1 MRAGLQD
8 RIRSWLINDALP
20 LWRGVGVDGDGFGV
34 FEALDHAGAPR
45 ADLPKR
51 VRVQARQVFT
61 FATADAAFGTGDHP
75 LARRLFDDLVRG
87 ALEDTSGRLAG
98 ATDRAGRPIS
108 TPHDLYDIAFMILAD
123 ASLATGAP
131 ADRMRAP
138 NDALWRAL
146 AALKAERGWAEAL
159 DPAPHRRQNPHMHLF
174 EAALAQVEAGDAR
187 YAPVAEE
194 CLSLFRDVFFT
205 GEALLEY
212 FDDRW
217 RPIDAG
223 PIDVGPNDIGQS
235 VEPGHMAE
243 WVYLLDWYERST
255 GREAGVDLSALFSA
269 AERGRDRSG
278 LLIDVVE
285 PRTTTRRLWPQTE
298 YLKAA
303 LTMERRGALPDGS
316 LPDAIVEAIFD
327 TYLNAPVA
335 GGWWDQFDENGA
347 LLSETMP
354 ASSFYHLIV
363 AFLAYLDA

>member
-1 MRAGLQD
+1 MRADLQD
-8 RIRSWLINDALP
+8 RIRAWLVDDALP
-20 LWRGVGVDGDGFGV
+20 LWRGAGVDQDGFGV
-34 FEALDHAGAPR
+34 FEALDHDGAPR

-61 FATADAAFGTGDHP
+61 FATADRAFGTGDRP
-75 LARRLFDDLVRG
+75 LAQRLFDDLIRG
-87 ALEDTSGRLAG
+87 ALEDAGGRLAG
-98 ATDRAGRPIS
+98 ATDREGRPIS

-123 ASLATGAP
+123 ASLASGAP
-131 ADRMRAP
+131 ADGARGA

-146 AALKAERGWAEAL
+146 GALKAERGWAEAL

-194 CLSLFRDVFFT
+194 CLSLFCDVFFT
-205 GEALLEY
+205 GGALLEY

-217 RPIDAG
+217 RPIDA
-223 PIDVGPNDIGQS
+223 GQS

-255 GREAGVDLSALFSA
+255 GRSTGRGAGVDLSALFAA
-269 AERGRDRSG
+269 AERGRDGSG
-278 LLIDVVE
+278 LLIDVIE

-316 LPDAIVEAIFD
+316 RADAIVEAIFD
-327 TYLNAPVA
+327 TYLSAPVA